1 MIDKYEHLRTGKKQS
16 VPGKPFY
23 RTLGPNTEIS
33 DYTVEQGE
41 FAPLL
46 FVCFFIVAVFSSALC
61 LYRFGGMDMHFNAQM
76 KELQQVKEALDD
88 TTPEELSS
96 EPVSEVAEA
105 SEETVDAVV
114 DLGDYGQRKRNHVQ
128 TMESPQML
136 PSMKELYGMN
146 EDLIGWL
153 KIDDTN
159 VDYHLM
165 QCHED
170 EKFYLDRDFQKNY
183 SANGSLILDNDS
195 DIGSGTKANNYA
207 DGTLP
212 STNLIIHGH
221 NMKNGS
227 MFGNLDKYRQQEYEA
242 SHNII
247 KLTTLY
253 EEREYEVVAVC
264 LSQVYLKTET
274 DVFKYYKFFEAYTEE
289 EFNEFYDNMKKLQLY
304 DTGVEAEYGDEFIT
318 LSVCAYHVENGR
330 LVVLGKRIK

>member
-1 MIDKYEHLRTGKKQS
+1 MINKFEHLRTGKKQA

-23 RTLGPNTEIS
+23 KTLGAETEIT

-46 FVCFFIVAVFSSALC
+46 FVCFFIIAVFSSALC
-61 LYRFGGMDMHFNAQM
+61 MYRFGGMDLHYNDQM
-76 KELQQVKEALDD
+76 RELQEVKDALED
-88 TTPEELSS
+88 TTPEIVE
-96 EPVSEVAEA
+96 EPVEEVV
-105 SEETVDAVV
+105 EEV
-114 DLGDYGQRKRNHVQ
+114 DLGDYGQRKRSHTQ
-128 TMESPQML
+128 TMESPEML
-136 PSMKELYGMN
+136 ANMRELYNMN

-165 QCHED
+165 QCKED
-170 EKFYLDRDFQKNY
+170 EKYYLDRDFQKNY

-195 DIGSGTKANNYA
+195 DIGSGTKANNYD

-221 NMKNGS
+221 NMKNGA
-227 MFGNLDKYRQQEYEA
+227 MFGNLDKYRQQEYE
-242 SHNII
+242 STHNII

-253 EEREYEVVAVC
+253 EEREYEIVAVC
-264 LSQVYLKTET
+264 LSQVYLKTQT
-274 DVFKYYKFFEAYTEE
+274 DVFKYYKFFEAYSED
-289 EFNEFYDNMKKLQLY
+289 EFNDFYENIKKIQIY
-304 DTGVEAEYGDEFIT
+304 DTGVTAEYGDEFVT

-330 LVVLGKRIK
+330 LIVVAKRVK

>member
-1 MIDKYEHLRTGKKQS
+1 MINKYEHLRTGKKQA

-23 RTLGPNTEIS
+23 KTLGAETEIT

-46 FVCFFIVAVFSSALC
+46 FVCFFIIAVFSSALC
-61 LYRFGGMDMHFNAQM
+61 MYRFGGMDLHYNDQM
-76 KELQQVKEALDD
+76 RELQEVKDALED
-88 TTPEELSS
+88 TTPEIVE
-96 EPVSEVAEA
+96 EPVEEVV
-105 SEETVDAVV
+105 EEV
-114 DLGDYGQRKRNHVQ
+114 DLGDYGQRKRSHTQ
-128 TMESPQML
+128 TMESPEML
-136 PSMKELYGMN
+136 ANMRELYNMN

-165 QCHED
+165 QCKED
-170 EKFYLDRDFQKNY
+170 EKYYLDKDFQKNY

-195 DIGSGTKANNYA
+195 DIGSGTKANNYD

-221 NMKNGS
+221 NMKNGA
-227 MFGNLDKYRQQEYEA
+227 MFGNLDKYRQQEYE
-242 SHNII
+242 STHNII

-253 EEREYEVVAVC
+253 EEREYEIVAVC
-264 LSQVYLKTET
+264 LSQVYLKTQT
-274 DVFKYYKFFEAYTEE
+274 DVFKYYKFFEAYSED
-289 EFNEFYDNMKKLQLY
+289 EFSDFYENIKKIQIY
-304 DTGVEAEYGDEFIT
+304 DTGVTAEYGDEFVT

-330 LVVLGKRIK
+330 LIVVAKRVK

>member
-1 MIDKYEHLRTGKKQS
+1 MINKFEHLRTGKKQA

-23 RTLGPNTEIS
+23 KTLGAETEIT

-46 FVCFFIVAVFSSALC
+46 FVCFFIIAVFSSALC
-61 LYRFGGMDMHFNAQM
+61 MYRFGGMDLHYNDQM
-76 KELQQVKEALDD
+76 RELQEVKDALED
-88 TTPEELSS
+88 TTPEIVE
-96 EPVSEVAEA
+96 EPVEEVAE
-105 SEETVDAVV
+105 EV
-114 DLGDYGQRKRNHVQ
+114 DLGDYGQRKRSHTQ
-128 TMESPQML
+128 TMESPEML
-136 PSMKELYGMN
+136 ANMRELYNMN

-165 QCHED
+165 QCKED
-170 EKFYLDRDFQKNY
+170 EKYYLDRDFQKNY

-195 DIGSGTKANNYA
+195 DIGSGTKANNYD

-221 NMKNGS
+221 NMKNGA
-227 MFGNLDKYRQQEYEA
+227 MFGNLDKYRQQEYE
-242 SHNII
+242 STHNII

-253 EEREYEVVAVC
+253 EEREYEIVAVC
-264 LSQVYLKTET
+264 LSQVYLKTQT
-274 DVFKYYKFFEAYTEE
+274 DVFKYYKFFEAYSED
-289 EFNEFYDNMKKLQLY
+289 EFNDFYENIKKIQIY
-304 DTGVEAEYGDEFIT
+304 DTGVTAEYGDEFVT

-330 LVVLGKRIK
+330 LIVVAKRVK

>member
-1 MIDKYEHLRTGKKQS
+1 MINKFEHLRTGKKQAL
-16 VPGKPFY
+16 PGKPFY

-46 FVCFFIVAVFSSALC
+46 FVCFFIIAVFSAALC

-76 KELQQVKEALDD
+76 QELQEVRESLED
-88 TTPEELSS
+88 TTAEEI
-96 EPVSEVAEA
+96 EEEA
-105 SEETVDAVV
+105 VIDESVDM
-114 DLGDYGQRKRNHVQ
+114 GDYGLRKRNHVQ
-128 TMESPQML
+128 TMDSPEML
-136 PSMKELYGMN
+136 PSMRELYGMN
-146 EDLIGWL
+146 SDIVGWL
-153 KIDDTN
+153 TIDDTN

-165 QCHED
+165 QCQED

-195 DIGSGTKANNYA
+195 DIGTGTKANNYD
-207 DGTLP
+207 DGSLP

-227 MFGNLDKYRQQEYEA
+227 MFGNLDKYRQQDYE
-242 SHNII
+242 STHNII
-247 KLTTLY
+247 KLTTLA
-253 EEREYEVVAVC
+253 EEREYEIMAVC
-264 LSQVYLKTET
+264 LSQVFLKSQT
-274 DVFKYYKFFEAYTEE
+274 DVFKYYKFFEAYSES
-289 EFNEFYDNMKKLQLY
+289 EFNDFYENIKNIQLY

-330 LVVLGKRIK
+330 LIVVGKRIK